1 MFEASLGYMRS
12 YLKKTKKK
20 KKVTKMRM
28 CGEAPIF
35 VAPHASLVADQEVRA
50 SIRRPLAYGLCLW
63 AAQN

>member
-1 MFEASLGYMRS
+1 
-12 YLKKTKKK
+12 
-20 KKVTKMRM
+20 MRM